1 MHGDN
6 EEDVPDLWREHY
18 EARVKEAQAQRDAYY
33 RQFYGAPMSE
43 PSPKL
48 ERYGHIGESGL
59 TRIRVQTG
67 VDLVGRSQYAEVA
80 KCVNGEWA
88 SELVRIH
95 NAHAALVEACEA
107 ASEALYAATAC
118 GAQSRHEQ
126 EQVNEAR
133 VKIESALSKAR
144 PKGKE

>member
-1 MHGDN
+1 M
-6 EEDVPDLWREHY
+6 
-18 EARVKEAQAQRDAYY
+18 RD
-33 RQFYGAPMSE
+33 RQGTLVYAV
-43 PSPKL
+43 
-48 ERYGHIGESGL
+48 IAGES
-59 TRIRVQTG
+59 REQ
-67 VDLVGRSQYAEVA
+67 
-80 KCVNGEWA
+80 GEQA
-88 SELVRIH
+88 VRIH